1 MKCPNCGHAGQQVGI
16 SQTYECPSCG
26 TVFVESARP
35 QAAAISGHAAAAAV
49 AELADV
55 TRIAQIRQRSA
66 QARLEKAQQ
75 AAKEGPAVPRRR
87 LRTAWVALAFVAALA
102 ATVAGTYLA
111 GAFAPR
117 IATAGTDRDLR
128 ALAEAGETGAQFGL
142 GLLYD
147 YGFQGSARN
156 ADEAQRWYLKAAAA
170 GDVDAQYY
178 LGKWYRGR
186 SARPEPADAF
196 YWIRLA
202 AEQGQPSA
210 QAVLGELFETGEGV
224 ARDTAQAGAWYL
236 RAADQGVAQAHCG
249 IARLYAGQAAGY
261 RQDPAAA
268 AMHDYVAKSLGRN
281 CGLTDYGAGAKLA
294 EWTRKEGERRGKER
308 VAQGFTRR
316 PLR

>member
-1 MKCPNCGHAGQQVGI
+1 MNCPNCGHAGQQVGI
-16 SQTYECPSCG
+16 GQTYECPSCG
-26 TVFVESARP
+26 TVFVDSARP
-35 QAAAISGHAAAAAV
+35 QAPGVSGHAAAAAV
-49 AELADV
+49 ADLADV
-55 TRIAQIRQRSA
+55 TRLAQVRQRAA
-66 QARLEKAQQ
+66 QARLEMAEQ
-75 AAKEGPAVPRRR
+75 AAREDASRPRRR
-87 LRTAWVALAFVAALA
+87 LRAAWVAVAFVGVLA

-117 IATAGTDRDLR
+117 LATAGTDRDLR

-156 ADEAQRWYLKAAAA
+156 PDEAQRWYLKAAAA

-210 QAVLGELFETGEGV
+210 QAVLGELYETGEGV
-224 ARDTAQAGAWYL
+224 AKDLEQAGDWYL

-249 IARLYAGQAAGY
+249 IARLYAGQQAGY

-268 AMHDYVAKSLGRN
+268 AMHDYVAKALGRD
-281 CGLTDYGAGAKLA
+281 CALTDYGAGGKLA

-308 VAQGFTRR
+308 LAQGFKRR

>member
-1 MKCPNCGHAGQQVGI
+1 MKCPNCGHEGQQVGL

-26 TVFVESARP
+26 TVYVESTRP
-35 QAAAISGHAAAAAV
+35 AAPAAASPSAAAAV

-55 TRIAQIRQRSA
+55 TKLAQIRQRAA
-66 QARLEKAQQ
+66 QERLEKSRH
-75 AAKEGPAVPRRR
+75 AAESAPAAARPR
-87 LRTAWVALAFVAALA
+87 LRAAWVAMACVAMLT
-102 ATVAGTYLA
+102 ATVAGAYLA
-111 GAFAPR
+111 GALAPSV
-117 IATAGTDRDLR
+117 ATASTDRDLR
-128 ALAEAGETGAQFGL
+128 VLAEAGETGAQFGL

-156 ADEAQRWYLKAAAA
+156 PDEAQRWYLKAAAA

-186 SARPEPADAF
+186 SARPEPAEAF

-202 AEQGQPSA
+202 ADQGQPSA
-210 QAVLGELFETGEGV
+210 QAVLGELYEAGEGV
-224 ARDTAQAGAWYL
+224 AKDLEQAGAWYL

-249 IARLYAGQAAGY
+249 VARLYAGVEAGY

-268 AMHDYVAKSLGRN
+268 AMHDYVAKSLGKD
-281 CGLTDYGAGAKLA
+281 CGLTDYGSGAKLA
-294 EWTRKEGERRGKER
+294 EWTKKEGARRGKER
-308 VAQGFTRR
+308 LAQGFARR

>member
-1 MKCPNCGHAGQQVGI
+1 MNCPNCGHAGQQVGI

-26 TVFVESARP
+26 TVYLESTRP
-35 QAAAISGHAAAAAV
+35 QAPAAPGHPAAPAV
-49 AELADV
+49 AELGDV
-55 TRIAQIRQRSA
+55 TRLAQIRQRAA
-66 QARLEKAQQ
+66 QAQLEKAQQ
-75 AAKEGPAVPRRR
+75 AAKDAAVAPQRR
-87 LRTAWVALAFVAALA
+87 LRAAWVAVAFLAVLATMVAA
-102 ATVAGTYLA
+102 TYLA
-111 GAFAPR
+111 GAFVPR
-117 IATAGTDRDLR
+117 LATAGTDRDLR

-147 YGFQGSARN
+147 YGFQESARN
-156 ADEAQRWYLKAAAA
+156 PDEAQRWYLKAAAA

-186 SARPEPADAF
+186 SARPQPADAF

-210 QAVLGELFETGEGV
+210 QAVLGELYETGEGV
-224 ARDTAQAGAWYL
+224 ARDLAEAGAWYL

-249 IARLYAGQAAGY
+249 IARLYAGQEPGY

-268 AMHDYVAKSLGRN
+268 AMHDYVAKSLGRD
-281 CGLTDYGAGAKLA
+281 CDLTDYGAGAKLA
-294 EWTRKEGERRGKER
+294 EWTRNEGERRGKER
-308 VAQGFTRR
+308 LAQGFTRR